1 MLSRWPTW
9 NLPGCLIGTLI
20 GAETRP
26 DWRQRVFRFLQISF
40 EERLGLCKQ
49 FEAHFDIMYVH
60 CTQTHADT
68 QAHIVLKILKKL
80 DYIESWWVLA
90 FTPEALSRPVVCRP
104 WSSSIIA
111 NVITMIIVMMIYE
124 NRHEIQFTWC
134 WASSEAR
141 SLSSVRAEQSG
152 VATWDYLL
160 TIGSINQCNCDGLK
174 GLELILLRS
183 GTQWVTRFTYWTCLA
198 SS

>member
-1 MLSRWPTW
+1 MIWGAFRSLQTIW
-9 NLPGCLIGTLI
+9 GTLWYHVRSLH
-20 GAETRP
+20 T
-26 DWRQRVFRFLQISF
+26 DT
-40 EERLGLCKQ
+40 
-49 FEAHFDIMYVH
+49 
-60 CTQTHADT
+60 CTDT
-68 QAHIVLKILKKL
+68 QAHIVLKILKGYQL

-104 WSSSIIA
+104 WSSSTIA

-160 TIGSINQCNCDGLK
+160 TIGSINQCNCLK
-174 GLELILLRS
+174 GLKLILLRS
-183 GTQWVTRFTYWTCLA
+183 GTQWVTYLRIELVLPAVLF
-198 SS
+198 